1 MERIRVLLVEPGEKP
16 RLVEINHTLEELQKL
31 VGGYIAAT
39 YPWADPVGV
48 VFDDD
53 GMAKGYPPN
62 RLLVDG
68 EGKPYD
74 ILKGSFFICGLG
86 VEDFTSISDEMAE
99 KYSQLFYWPEVFA
112 RFGDHLIWFKD
123 KPGAKPQMLF

>member
-1 MERIRVLLVEPGEKP
+1 MVC
-16 RLVEINHTLEELQKL
+16 
-31 VGGYIAAT
+31 
-39 YPWADPVGV
+39 
-48 VFDDD
+48 DDD
-53 GMAKGYPPN
+53 GMAKGYLPN

-74 ILKGSFFICGLG
+74 ILKGTFFICGLG